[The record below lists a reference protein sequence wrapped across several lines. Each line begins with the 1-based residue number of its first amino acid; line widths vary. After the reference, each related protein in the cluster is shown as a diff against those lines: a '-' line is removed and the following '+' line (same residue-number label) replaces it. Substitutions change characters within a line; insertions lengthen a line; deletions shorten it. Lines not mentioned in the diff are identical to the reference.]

1 MTKHCL
7 WMVSYSP
14 LRLILI
20 GLKAEKDLVKLVQ
33 VQVLV
38 LVLARMFSKLDPE
51 PLMWQACGRQRPQRT
66 YEAFYLN

>member
-7 WMVSYSP
+7 WMVSCSP

-33 VQVLV
+33 VLVLV
-38 LVLARMFSKLDPE
+38 LVRMFSKLDPE
-51 PLMWQACGRQRPQRT
+51 PLMRQACGRQRPQQT